1 MEVCD
6 YSRSFVTFVGHERSN
21 NARLQVESVTKLTD
35 TEAGTSTDYCFFA
48 SCKSEDT
55 FAKKN
60 LFYEDNY
67 DFCGI
72 FSADEYAIFRTCST
86 HTEEFRE
93 QGAWRGR
100 FEDVHWHIV
109 RSEGTELTEAVQI
122 VRASLEN
129 VPLVGKVE
137 IASADGAL
145 GAEIEF
151 PIKTMNANDLKDI
164 YQVDTGPLAFPD
176 FEMAAG
182 RHIERAVPGLRG
194 VQRAE
199 LRRLRRAG
207 AAPHRHREP
216 RGGQGDPLRE
226 AGEPA
231 GEDARDRR
239 GVRPGGPAADRLDDA
254 CSLLALA

>member
-6 YSRSFVTFVGHERSN
+6 YGRSFVTFVGHERSN
-21 NARLQVESVTKLTD
+21 NARLQVESITRLTD
-35 TEAGTSTDYCFFA
+35 TEAGTSADFFFFA
-48 SCKSEDT
+48 SCKSEDA
-55 FAKKN
+55 FAKEN

-145 GAEIEF
+145 SAEIEF
-151 PIKTMNANDLKDI
+151 PIKTMNANDLRDI

-182 RHIERAVPGLRG
+182 RHIERLSPAYVAYNAPNFADFVVQVPHPIIIGGREVAKVTHYAKLVSLPARTRAIAV
-194 VQRAE
+194 A
-199 LRRLRRAG
+199 
-207 AAPHRHREP
+207 
-216 RGGQGDPLRE
+216 
-226 AGEPA
+226 
-231 GEDARDRR
+231 
-239 GVRPGGPAADRLDDA
+239 
-254 CSLLALA
+254 